1 MMSVEAA
8 FHHFDT
14 DHSGALS
21 VDELRE
27 VLKRPGG
34 GAPLSDAEIQEI
46 IDEFDAS
53 ELLRASRLFW
63 CLNHAVFPLSSDPRL
78 RVPRCVPNP

>member
-14 DHSGALS
+14 DNSGALS

-34 GAPLSDAEIQEI
+34 GAPLSDEEIQQI

-53 ELLRASRLFW
+53 ESCSSRAW
-63 CLNHAVFPLSSDPRL
+63 PAVAPPRPSTPKI
-78 RVPRCVPNP
+78 RT